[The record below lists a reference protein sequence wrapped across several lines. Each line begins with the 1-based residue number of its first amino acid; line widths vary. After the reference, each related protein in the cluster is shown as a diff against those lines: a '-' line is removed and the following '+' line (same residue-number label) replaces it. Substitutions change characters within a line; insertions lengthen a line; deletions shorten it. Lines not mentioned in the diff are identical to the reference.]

1 MRAGRKKKNEM
12 RRQPGYIFWFIQM
25 LNKGENIFLHWS
37 CCACALYVCVLCNV
51 TLCILLQAHAQA
63 GDVLPYVLDADFN
76 RSMRIVAFPFIIYP
90 AATHT
95 SFIPDAGAQRILVQ
109 GD

>member
-1 MRAGRKKKNEM
+1 MRA
-12 RRQPGYIFWFIQM
+12 
-25 LNKGENIFLHWS
+25 LS
-37 CCACALYVCVLCNV
+37 LYMCVCVLCNV

-76 RSMRIVAFPFIIYP
+76 RPMRIVAFPFIIYP

-95 SFIPDAGAQRILVQ
+95 SFIPSAGAQRILERGINKKMLSQ
-109 GD
+109 NSP